1 MGVRCVMGKGW
12 DYFVAFPS
20 AQCDCANLQS
30 ASGFWLEDFQL
41 EASAPEMASEG
52 GRFLWD
58 WYSSVL

>member
-1 MGVRCVMGKGW
+1 MGRGW

-41 EASAPEMASEG
+41 EASAPEMTSEG

-58 WYSSVL
+58 WYSSVI